1 MNKVMALIAIVFG
14 LVLAACQT
22 DTDLKPE
29 LAVSADEKSA
39 LTIKPVEGAQLTQT
53 EAEYRYRFARICIRP
68 WSQFNAE
75 FAKIAQGTRYASRFK
90 DASQEYAKLCAER
103 PQNAQAK
110 NEWNKRTEKL
120 SQRTTKNS
128 FSPFLRN
135 ASIRKI
141 SEVSRINSCSKEIR
155 VWMKEV
161 AQLGANQNPSHAVRI
176 NRLYENMVRD
186 QKKVCKDTSSGRRF
200 ERATYNLWKN
210 RSEPLIRAVTNAIGI

>member
-1 MNKVMALIAIVFG
+1 MNKVTALIAIVFG

-53 EAEYRYRFARICIRP
+53 EAEYRYIFAQTCIRP

-103 PQNAQAK
+103 PQNAQSK
-110 NEWNKRTEKL
+110 NEWVKREKNIA
-120 SQRTTKNS
+120 QRTDRSS
-128 FSPFLRN
+128 FNPFLRN
-135 ASIRKI
+135 TSIRKI
-141 SEVSRINSCSKEIR
+141 SEVARINHCSKEIP
-155 VWMKEV
+155 VSMKEV
-161 AQLGANQNPSHAVRI
+161 AQLGVNQDPSRAKRI

-186 QKKVCKDTSSGRRF
+186 QKKVCKDTSNGLRF
-200 ERATYNLWKN
+200 ERSNYNFWRN
-210 RSEPLIRAVTNAIGI
+210 RTIPFTNAVKDAIGI